1 MKLESVGTV
10 LESDGMTYP
19 MLEGGG
25 YDADQ
30 GIHLEDIEA
39 VGEWWD
45 NLSDADYDTVMSVR
59 FPRLHRWGASYQKAA
74 LADRRKGE

>member
-45 NLSDADYDTVMSVR
+45 NLSDADYDTVTTYINEMPS
-59 FPRLHRWGASYQKAA
+59 GAFTDVVETEERQ
-74 LADRRKGE
+74 